1 MTTDLRRTLMHR
13 MIPAV
18 PVPFGEDQQID
29 PDAQAA
35 YVRWMAAQP
44 VGAVAVWAHT
54 GRGLLLSDEQR
65 AAVLAAWRDGLDDS
79 AILCGVG
86 LPEGTHL
93 PSPAKA
99 RTDAVL
105 DATVR
110 LAEDARRGGAD
121 GVLVHPPTALR
132 KLRDV
137 GARVVAL
144 HQAVADVGL
153 PVIAFYLYEAGG
165 GVAYTRKTVE
175 LLLEIEGVIGVKV
188 ATLDSVMTFQE
199 LVPVISQQR
208 GALVITGED
217 RFLGYS
223 LMLGADAALVG
234 MAAACTEVSAGLLD
248 AWFDRDLPAFVRR
261 TRALDAFG
269 QATFA
274 HPVEGY
280 VQRMLWAL
288 TADSVIPPCRDPF
301 APALGEGDRERVVHA
316 VQTLRAS

>member
-1 MTTDLRRTLMHR
+1 MTGSLRRTLLHR
-13 MIPAV
+13 VIPAV
-18 PVPFGEDQQID
+18 PVPFGEDRQID
-29 PDAQAA
+29 AQAQAA
-35 YVRWMAAQP
+35 YVRWMAGQA

-65 AAVLAAWRDGLDDS
+65 AGVLAAWRDGLADT

-86 LPEGTHL
+86 VPERIHL
-93 PSPAKA
+93 PSAAGA
-99 RTDAVL
+99 RTEAVL

-110 LAEDARRGGAD
+110 LADDARRGGAD

-132 KLRDV
+132 GLRDV
-137 GARVVAL
+137 GPRVVAL
-144 HQAVADVGL
+144 HQAVADAGL
-153 PVIAFYLYEAGG
+153 PVIAFYLYEGAGG
-165 GVAYTRKTVE
+165 VSYTPKTVE
-175 LLLEIEGVIGVKV
+175 LLLEIEGVIGMKV

-199 LVPVISQQR
+199 LVPVIAQR
-208 GALVITGED
+208 RDALVITGED

-234 MAAACTEVSAGLLD
+234 MASACTTASAGLLD
-248 AWFDRDLPAFVRR
+248 AWFDRDLVAFVRCAA
-261 TRALDAFG
+261 ALDAFA

-288 TADSVIPPCRDPF
+288 TADKVIPPCRDPF
-301 APALGEGDRERVVHA
+301 APALEVGDRERVVGAVHA
-316 VQTLRAS
+316 LHAS